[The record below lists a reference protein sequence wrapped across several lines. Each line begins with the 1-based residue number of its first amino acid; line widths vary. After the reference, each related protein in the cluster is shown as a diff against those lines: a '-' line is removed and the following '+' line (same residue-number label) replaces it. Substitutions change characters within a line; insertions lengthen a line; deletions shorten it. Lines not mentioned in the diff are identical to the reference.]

1 MWTYPFKIK
10 NENRIKASKK
20 KNAKVRI
27 LKKNFNEEVL
37 LYHHNITVLT

>member
-27 LKKNFNEEVL
+27 QNKILMRRF
-37 LYHHNITVLT
+37 YYTITT